1 MEPSE
6 VNDVSEQLTHL
17 TEVHYVAETTGA
29 YDIFIWIAVHSPS
42 ELITFLRSTVGSI
55 TGVIRSE
62 TFLNL
67 EIKKNANGPGSW
79 AVPDPS

>member
-1 MEPSE
+1 MKPSE
-6 VNDVSEQLTHL
+6 VNSVSEQLTQL
-17 TEVHYVAETTGA
+17 AEVHYVAETTGV
-29 YDIFIWIAVHSPS
+29 YDIFIWIAVASPS
-42 ELITFLRSTVGSI
+42 ELAAFLRSTVGSI

-79 AVPDPS
+79 AAMDAS